1 VTARP
6 VTAAPFPPARRR
18 VEHVMGMPVSLALR
32 GRHRDG
38 DLAEQAWADAVALL
52 REVDRVFSTFR
63 ADSWVSRL
71 GRGEV
76 GVGDCPPEVVE
87 VLALGE
93 RARQESGGAFDV
105 RRTDADG
112 VPFLDPSGVVKGWA
126 VSRAAALFASL
137 EETDVCLSAGG
148 DMVCRTAAPGSPGWR
163 VGIEDPADP
172 TRVVAVVP
180 VRNGA
185 VATSGATHRGSHIAH
200 GRTGT
205 VPTAVASVTVVAPD
219 LTWADIDATAAFAK
233 DRDALAWL
241 RTRPGRRGVVVW
253 SDGRRD
259 VVDNLPGR
267 DPADRQDATGASA
280 TMASRRLTFA
290 W

>member
-1 VTARP
+1 
-6 VTAAPFPPARRR
+6 
-18 VEHVMGMPVSLALR
+18 MPVSLALR
-32 GRHRDG
+32 GRHCDD
-38 DLAEQAWADAVALL
+38 DLAEAAWADAVALL
-52 REVDRVFSTFR
+52 READRVFSTFR

-76 GVGDCPPEVVE
+76 GVGGCPPEVAE

-93 RARQESGGAFDV
+93 RARLESDGAFDV
-105 RRTDADG
+105 RRTGADG
-112 VPFLDPSGVVKGWA
+112 VPVLDPSGVVKGWA
-126 VSRAAALFASL
+126 VGRAAALFAAL
-137 EETDVCLSAGG
+137 DETDVCLSAGG

-172 TRVVAVVP
+172 TRLVAVVP

-185 VATSGATHRGSHIAH
+185 VATSGAAHRGSHVAH

-205 VPTAVASVTVVAPD
+205 VPTAVASVTVLGPD
-219 LTWADIDATAAFAK
+219 LTWADIDATAAFAL

-241 RTRPGRRGVVVW
+241 RTRPGRRGLVVW
-253 SDGRRD
+253 SDGRTD
-259 VVDNLPGR
+259 LVDNLAGGAA
-267 DPADRQDATGASA
+267 ADRQDVAGASA
-280 TMASRRLTFA
+280 TTASRRLTFA